1 MRSALQHRLFTM
13 PDRKKIIFT
22 VTNNLEA
29 DQRVHKV
36 ASFFLERGWDV
47 LVVGSTH
54 RVCHEYKQPYG
65 TKRLSVWFKKGPLF
79 YAEFNIKLFFYLLF
93 KKADRIWGNDTD
105 TALASFLA
113 AKIKRVNYSL
123 DLHELFPEVPEVTN
137 RKFVKWVWTKVEDF
151 VLPRVTDGY
160 TVCQSIANY
169 YKDRYG
175 VALKVLRNVPFS
187 RPYIRTHKFD
197 WTDKKVILYQGAVN
211 EGRGIEWI
219 IRAMPFIDNAI
230 FVIIGKGDKDEEV
243 RNLVDELNLND
254 KVKFLGFKPFSEL
267 SEYTNSA
274 DLGVCLL
281 EQKGLSYYFSLPNR
295 IFDFMQA
302 HVPML
307 ATGFPEIKRV
317 LETEQTGVC
326 IDHYEPEYLAE
337 VIKGILAQP
346 VDHDRFSTAADDN
359 CWEKERETILV

>member
-1 MRSALQHRLFTM
+1 MRSALQHRLFRM
-13 PDRKKIIFT
+13 SSKKIIFT

-36 ASFFLERGWDV
+36 ASFFFEKGWKV

-54 RVCHEYKQPYG
+54 RLCHEYKQPYS

-79 YAEFNIKLFFYLLF
+79 YAEFNVRLFFYLLF

-105 TALASFLA
+105 TALATFLA
-113 AKIKRVNYSL
+113 AKIKRIHYSL
-123 DLHELFPEVPEVTN
+123 DLHELFPEVPEVTH
-137 RKFVKWVWTKVEDF
+137 RKMVKWVWTKIEDF
-151 VLPRVTDGY
+151 VLPHVSDGY

-169 YKDRYG
+169 YKERYNISF
-175 VALKVLRNVPFS
+175 KVLRNVPLS
-187 RPYIRTHKFD
+187 QPYVRADKFN
-197 WTDKKVILYQGAVN
+197 WTNKKVILYQGAVN

-219 IRAMPFIDNAI
+219 IRAMQFIDNAI
-230 FVIIGKGDKDEEV
+230 FVVIGKGDKDQEV
-243 RNLVDELNLND
+243 RNLANELNVND
-254 KVKFLGFKPFSEL
+254 KVKFLGFKCFSEL
-267 SEYTNSA
+267 FEYTNSA

-281 EQKGLSYYFSLPNR
+281 EEKGLSYYYALPNR

-317 LETEQTGVC
+317 LETEHTGIC
-326 IDHYEPEYLAE
+326 INHYEPEYLAE
-337 VIKGILAQP
+337 VINGMLSQP
-346 VDHDRFSTAADDN
+346 VDHNRFSEASHNN
-359 CWEKERETILV
+359 CWEKEREIILIE